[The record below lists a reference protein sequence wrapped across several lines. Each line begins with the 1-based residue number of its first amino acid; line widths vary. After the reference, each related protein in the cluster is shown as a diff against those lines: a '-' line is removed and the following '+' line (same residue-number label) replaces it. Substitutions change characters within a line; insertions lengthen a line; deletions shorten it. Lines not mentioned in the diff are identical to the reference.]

1 MDLQELLGREV
12 DLVVE
17 GSHQNSGLCVIRLKK
32 TSSLSNGVMRSGTHG
47 MKSERTSCIV
57 NG

>member
-17 GSHQNSGLCVIRLKK
+17 GTYAAEGRHHRVFQQRDNNHK
-32 TSSLSNGVMRSGTHG
+32 
-47 MKSERTSCIV
+47 
-57 NG
+57 

>member
-32 TSSLSNGVMRSGTHG
+32 TSSLYAVICGQFRKIPLAFRDNLFQVF
-47 MKSERTSCIV
+47 
-57 NG
+57 